1 MNFTIRD
8 ATPDDAQAIAA
19 IYAHYV
25 LTSCATFEE
34 TPPEAAEMRS
44 RMQDV
49 LRAGL
54 PYFIAETPGSGIAGY
69 GYASAFHRRAGYR
82 WTLEDSVYVRAGVTG
97 QGIGTAL
104 LRALLAATEKRGY
117 RKMVAVIGDS
127 DNEASIRLHA
137 RVGFERSGFLPAAG
151 FKLGRW
157 VDVVQMQL
165 PLGDG
170 ARSVP
175 SDLDIGR

>member
-1 MNFTIRD
+1 MKFAIRD

-34 TPPEAAEMRS
+34 TPPEVAEMRS
-44 RMQDV
+44 RMHDV
-49 LRAGL
+49 MRQGL
-54 PYFIAETPGSGIAGY
+54 PYFVAETPGSGIAGY
-69 GYASAFHRRAGYR
+69 SYASPFHRRAGYR
-82 WTLEDSVYVRAGVTG
+82 WTLEDSVYIRSGLTG

-104 LRALLAATEKRGY
+104 LQVLIAATEKRGY

-127 DNEASIRLHA
+127 ANDGSIRLHA
-137 RVGFERSGFLPAAG
+137 RLGFERSGFLPAAG

-170 ARSVP
+170 SRTIP